1 MEQHESTSQALPKQ
15 WRYVSS
21 HPKDV
26 ILGDPSR
33 GVTTRSSLKNTCEH
47 NAFISQ
53 IEPKSFADAEND
65 ESWIMAMQEELNQFE
80 RNNVWEL
87 VSKPEHQ
94 SVIEFSSCMSKEFE
108 MSMMGELKYFL
119 GLQIKQNEE
128 GIFINQAKYVRDLLK
143 RFDIDDSKTK
153 NTPISTTTKLDKD
166 EKGKEVD
173 NKMYR
178 DIGLWYPRGSHI
190 DLTCYSDADF
200 AGYKVDRKS
209 TSGTCHILGTLSF
222 DPEIEKTARQL
233 RQQTKRAKQR
243 SSSPLLSETDTVPDL
258 VESSS
263 DSEEQVMD
271 RSAPVERTL
280 RELAEPDL
288 NQQPLCIQYVD
299 LEVNFELKSG
309 LIHLLP
315 KFHGFAGEDPHKH
328 LKEFHVVC
336 SSMRP
341 QGVTEEQIKLRA
353 FPFSVDGLAKDWLY
367 YLPLGSITTWNG
379 LKKQFL
385 KKYFPASRAA
395 NIRKDI
401 CGIRQLPGETLYEYW
416 ERFKQLC
423 ASCPQHQISDQ
434 LLIQYFYEGLSL
446 MDRSMIDAASGGVLV
461 NKTPTQARELIS
473 NMAANAQQFGNR
485 QDLTSRKVNEVN
497 ISSVEQRLD
506 KLTSLVE
513 KFVVGN
519 VQQVKT
525 CGICYN
531 MGHSTDMCPTL
542 QEEPVEQANAVGGF
556 PGMPQRR
563 PSGFPQ
569 QYPPR
574 QPTPPQSNSKSGISL
589 EEIVKSLATNTQ
601 QFQQATTASIQ
612 NLENQVSQLATT
624 MSRLESQVS
633 GKLPSQT
640 EVNPKQ
646 NDSAVILRSGKEL
659 QEPSKKVTEHVE
671 DELEKNELMPKS
683 QDAQPTRAKPLP
695 IVIPPPF
702 PSRFAKSKKEEQE
715 KDILETFH
723 KVEVNIPLL
732 DAIKQIPRYAKFLK
746 ELSTSKRKLRGDER
760 VHMGENVSA
769 VLQKKLPPK
778 CKDPGMFTIPCK
790 IGSVRVEKAMLDLGA
805 SINVMPRSIYSSL
818 NIGALKE
825 NGVII
830 QLADR
835 SNAYPDGVLE
845 DVLVQVNE
853 LVFPADFYVL
863 DMEDDNSSNF
873 VPILLGR
880 PFLKTARTK
889 MDVHKGTLTMEFDG
903 EVIEFNMYD
912 AMKYPSEEH
921 SVFSMDVINPI
932 VQEVFYLDVEDS
944 LVAALNNSLGLKG
957 LQKDENEFVLNSILQ
972 ETIYELNSLRTLTHH
987 MSNNELPSSNAKLL
1001 PSILQAQKIELKP
1014 LPSHLKY
1021 MFLGDDETLPV
1032 IISSKLSTLEEEKLI
1047 RVLRDYKKA
1056 IRWTI
1061 ADIKGISPSTCM
1073 HRILLEEDA
1082 KPSIQAQRRLNPLM
1096 MEVVKKEILKLLDAG
1111 IIYPISDSKWVSPV
1125 QVVPKKTGIT
1135 IVENSYGELVPTRVQ
1150 NGWRVCIDFRKLNS
1164 LTRKDHFP
1172 IPFIDQ
1178 MLERL
1183 AGKSH
1188 FCCLDGYSGFHQI
1201 PVAPED
1207 QEKTTFTCPFG
1218 TFAYRRM
1225 PFGLCNAPT
1234 TFQRCMVSIFS
1245 DYVENTIEVFMD
1257 DFTVYA
1263 DSFDDCLYNLK
1274 KVLERCIKT
1283 NLVLNYEKCHFI
1295 VDQGIILG
1303 HVVSARGIEVDKA
1316 KINIIKSLP
1325 YPTCVREVRSFL
1337 GHAGFYRRFIKDFSK
1352 IAQPL
1357 CKLLQKDVTFD
1368 FNEACKV
1375 AFDKLKELLTSA
1387 PIIQPPDWSLPFEI
1401 MYDASNYAVGAVI
1414 GQRVGRAA
1422 HVIYYA
1428 SRTLDSAQF
1437 NYSTTEK
1444 ELLAIVFALEKFR
1457 SYLLGTKVI
1466 VFSDHAALR
1475 YLLAKKE
1482 AKPRLIRWILLL
1494 QEFNLEIRDKKGTE
1508 NLVADH
1514 LSRLTTSEEAA
1525 PLKDDFPDEHLF
1537 VTQGMVPWYADI
1549 VNYLVTRI
1557 LPSDLTRAQKD
1568 KIKSDAKYYVWDD
1581 PYLWK
1586 HCSDQV
1592 IRRCVSEFEIPS
1604 ILQFCHSYAC
1614 GGHFVDYVSKWVEA
1628 KATRTDNAKVVV
1640 DFVKSNIFARF
1651 GVPRAMISDRG
1662 THFCNRVVEALF
1674 KRYHVTHRVSTAYHP
1689 QTSGQA
1695 EISNRE
1701 IKSILEKT
1709 VSPNRKDWSL
1719 RLDDALWA
1727 YRTAYKTPIGMSPY
1741 RLVFGKPCHLPVE
1754 LEHRAYWA
1762 VKQCNMRIDEA
1773 GKQRK
1778 LQLQELEEIRNESYE
1793 SSRFY
1798 KEKTKTFHDRMILR
1812 KEFSVGQKVLLF
1824 HSKLKLFPGKLRSR
1838 WVGPFIVTNVFPHGA
1853 VEIRSPISNKAF
1865 KVNGHCLKPFYEAA
1879 SAPAFTAQPAAA
1891 DEYAQNQQQAPAS
1904 QARARSANQPQ
1915 LPRTASRTA
1924 TSSSANQP
1932 QRSTSVPRAQ
1942 RNRSATQTRNAN
1954 WLSHATAP
1962 RAQHSNEP
1970 APAKQAS
1977 SARTTS
1983 PNSRNKLQPS
1993 SKRNTTS
2000 LRLVFQLG
2008 KSKSVSAIIVTMP
2021 KRKAST
2027 SKSSKKTPVAKKSK
2041 IAAPTTVPWNIISD
2055 SRQAV
2060 RQRSKHGKGM
2070 SVLPLEESNLGGCL
2084 AFASQQEKERYKDIS
2099 TRKILPAKYI
2109 HYPTLEKLNVKDNFD
2124 SLIDKI
2130 GLRKFVDVDCL
2141 GYVELIREFY
2151 ATFQFTMPNDFTLH
2165 TPDVIKFRLMGR
2177 NFSHSITDFNLALGF
2192 IDDDYSTSDEYLGTT
2207 CDFSENFEPYG
2218 LWRNLSVDH
2227 NAYDPS
2233 KSKSSFLRDPVLKC
2247 VHRFLAYNFLGKKDH
2262 SGIFSKTEFYFIW
2275 CMLNDVRPNLGFW
2288 LADQFQSVLKRYRTL
2303 FLGPYITL
2311 LAINLCVLDPDNND
2325 LHPACKK
2332 EFLDMSVFE
2341 RTGVVEFKEGRFQF
2355 TEPGPTQLPKKL
2367 YARSGATSDDEFDDD
2382 IVAPPTIP
2390 STSAPPLSIQLE
2402 KMEHKLN
2409 KMEQNLAA
2417 YFESVGFTPPFPPS
2431 P

>member
-1 MEQHESTSQALPKQ
+1 M
-15 WRYVSS
+15 V
-21 HPKDV
+21 
-26 ILGDPSR
+26 
-33 GVTTRSSLKNTCEH
+33 RSSRT
-47 NAFISQ
+47 
-53 IEPKSFADAEND
+53 
-65 ESWIMAMQEELNQFE
+65 
-80 RNNVWEL
+80 
-87 VSKPEHQ
+87 
-94 SVIEFSSCMSKEFE
+94 
-108 MSMMGELKYFL
+108 
-119 GLQIKQNEE
+119 
-128 GIFINQAKYVRDLLK
+128 
-143 RFDIDDSKTK
+143 
-153 NTPISTTTKLDKD
+153 
-166 EKGKEVD
+166 
-173 NKMYR
+173 
-178 DIGLWYPRGSHI
+178 
-190 DLTCYSDADF
+190 
-200 AGYKVDRKS
+200 
-209 TSGTCHILGTLSF
+209 GTLSF

-243 SSSPLLSETDTVPDL
+243 SSSPLLSEIDTVPDL

-271 RSAPVERTL
+271 RPAPVERTL

-367 YLPLGSITTWNG
+367 YLPPGSITTWNG

-385 KKYFPASRAA
+385 EKYFPASRAA

-401 CGIRQLPGETLYEYW
+401 CGIRQLPGETL
-416 ERFKQLC
+416 
-423 ASCPQHQISDQ
+423 
-434 LLIQYFYEGLSL
+434 
-446 MDRSMIDAASGGVLV
+446 SMIDAASGGVLV

-473 NMAANAQQFGNR
+473 NMAANAQQFGSR
-485 QDLTSRKVNEVN
+485 QDATSRTVNEVN

-542 QEEPVEQANAVGGF
+542 QEEPAEQANAVGGF
-556 PGMPQRR
+556 PGMPQRRYDPYAQTYNLGWKDHPNFSYGVR

-633 GKLPSQT
+633 GKLPSQS

-646 NDSAVILRSGKEL
+646 NASAVILRSGKEL
-659 QEPSKKVTEHVE
+659 QQPSKKVTEHVE

-702 PSRFAKSKKEEQE
+702 PSRFAKFKKEEQE
-715 KDILETFH
+715 KDILETFR
-723 KVEVNIPLL
+723 KVE
-732 DAIKQIPRYAKFLK
+732 
-746 ELSTSKRKLRGDER
+746 RKLRGDER

-825 NGVII
+825 TGVII

-863 DMEDDNSSNF
+863 DMEDDNSSNS

-889 MDVHKGTLTMEFDG
+889 MDVHKRTLTMEFDG

-912 AMKYPSEEH
+912 AMKYLSEEH

-957 LQKDENEFVLNSILQ
+957 LQKDENEFVLNSVLQ

-1001 PSILQAQKIELKP
+1001 PSILQAPKIELKP

-1021 MFLGDDETLPV
+1021 MFLGDNETLPV

-1056 IRWTI
+1056 IGWTI

-1082 KPSIQAQRRLNPLM
+1082 KPSIEAQRHLNPLM

-1150 NGWRVCIDFRKLNS
+1150 NEWRVCIDFRKLNS
-1164 LTRKDHFP
+1164 LTRKDHFL

-1207 QEKTTFTCPFG
+1207 QEKTTFTCSFG

-1225 PFGLCNAPT
+1225 PFGLCNAPA

-1245 DYVENTIEVFMD
+1245 DYVENTIKVFMD
-1257 DFTVYA
+1257 DFTVYV

-1274 KVLERCIKT
+1274 KVLERCIET
-1283 NLVLNYEKCHFI
+1283 NLVLNYEKCHFM

-1316 KINIIKSLP
+1316 KIDVIKSLP

-1401 MYDASNYAVGAVI
+1401 MCDASNYAVGAVL

-1428 SRTLDSAQF
+1428 SRTLDSAQC

-1549 VNYLVTRI
+1549 VNYLVTRT

-1586 HCSDQV
+1586 HCSDKV

-1614 GGHFVDYVSKWVEA
+1614 GGHFGPKRTASKVLECGLFWPTLFRDSYMFCKSCESCQKTGNLSHRNQMPLTPILVCEIFDVWGIDFMGPFPSSFGNSYILLAVDYVSKWVEA

-1662 THFCNRVVEALF
+1662 IHFCNRVVEALF

-1762 VKQCNMRIDEA
+1762 VKQCNMRMDEA

-1798 KEKTKTFHDRMILR
+1798 KEKTKTFHDRIILR

-1865 KVNGHCLKPFYEAA
+1865 KQHQPQPQPAA

-1904 QARARSANQPQ
+1904 PARER
-1915 LPRTASRTA
+1915 
-1924 TSSSANQP
+1924 SANQP

-1942 RNRSATQTRNAN
+1942 RNRSATQTRNVN
-1954 WLSHATAP
+1954 WLLRATAP
-1962 RAQHSNEP
+1962 QRNDPATRTSSRAQHNNEP

-1977 SARTTS
+1977 TARTTS

-2000 LRLVFQLG
+2000 LHPVFQPG

-2070 SVLPLEESNLGGCL
+2070 SVLPLAESNLGGCL
-2084 AFASQQEKERYKDIS
+2084 AFATQQEKERYKDIS

-2165 TPDVIKFRLMGR
+2165 TPDVIKFRLMGQ

-2233 KSKSSFLRDPVLKC
+2233 KSKSSFLRDPVLK
-2247 VHRFLAYNFLGKKDH
+2247 
-2262 SGIFSKTEFYFIW
+2262 S
-2275 CMLNDVRPNLGFW
+2275 
-2288 LADQFQSVLKRYRTL
+2288 
-2303 FLGPYITL
+2303 
-2311 LAINLCVLDPDNND
+2311 INLCVLDPDNND

-2367 YARSGATSDDEFDDD
+2367 YARSGATFDDEFDDD
-2382 IVAPPTIP
+2382 TVAPPTIP

>member
-1 MEQHESTSQALPKQ
+1 M
-15 WRYVSS
+15 VCSS
-21 HPKDV
+21 
-26 ILGDPSR
+26 R
-33 GVTTRSSLKNTCEH
+33 T
-47 NAFISQ
+47 
-53 IEPKSFADAEND
+53 
-65 ESWIMAMQEELNQFE
+65 
-80 RNNVWEL
+80 
-87 VSKPEHQ
+87 
-94 SVIEFSSCMSKEFE
+94 
-108 MSMMGELKYFL
+108 
-119 GLQIKQNEE
+119 
-128 GIFINQAKYVRDLLK
+128 
-143 RFDIDDSKTK
+143 
-153 NTPISTTTKLDKD
+153 
-166 EKGKEVD
+166 
-173 NKMYR
+173 
-178 DIGLWYPRGSHI
+178 
-190 DLTCYSDADF
+190 
-200 AGYKVDRKS
+200 
-209 TSGTCHILGTLSF
+209 GTLLF

-243 SSSPLLSETDTVPDL
+243 SSSLLLSEIDTVPDL

-271 RSAPVERTL
+271 RPAPVERTL
-280 RELAEPDL
+280 RELAEPNL

-328 LKEFHVVC
+328 LKEFYVVC

-367 YLPLGSITTWNG
+367 YLPPESITMWNG

-385 KKYFPASRAA
+385 EKYFPASRAA
-395 NIRKDI
+395 NIKKEI
-401 CGIRQLPGETLYEYW
+401 CAIRQLPGETLYEYW

-473 NMAANAQQFGNR
+473 NMAANAQQFSSR
-485 QDLTSRKVNEVN
+485 QDATSTTVNEVN

-542 QEEPVEQANAVGGF
+542 QEEPAKQANAVGGF
-556 PGMPQRR
+556 PGMPQRRYDPYAQTYNPGWKDHPNFSYGVR

-633 GKLPSQT
+633 GKLPSQS

-646 NDSAVILRSGKEL
+646 NASAVILRSGKEL

-683 QDAQPTRAKPLP
+683 QDAQPTKAKPLP

-715 KDILETFH
+715 KDILETFR

-746 ELSTSKRKLRGDER
+746 ELCTSKRKLRGDER
-760 VHMGENVSA
+760 VHMGENVST

-778 CKDPGMFTIPCK
+778 CKDPGIFTIPCK

-825 NGVII
+825 TGVII

-863 DMEDDNSSNF
+863 DMEDDNSSNS
-873 VPILLGR
+873 VSILLGK

-912 AMKYPSEEH
+912 AMKYPSEEYL
-921 SVFSMDVINPI
+921 VFSMDVINPI

-957 LQKDENEFVLNSILQ
+957 LQNDENEFV
-972 ETIYELNSLRTLTHH
+972 LNSLRTLTHH

-1001 PSILQAQKIELKP
+1001 SSILQAPKIELKP

-1021 MFLGDDETLPV
+1021 MFLGDDETLPM
-1032 IISSKLSTLEEEKLI
+1032 IISSKLN
-1047 RVLRDYKKA
+1047 
-1056 IRWTI
+1056 
-1061 ADIKGISPSTCM
+1061 IKGISPSTCM

-1082 KPSIQAQRRLNPLM
+1082 KPSIEAQRRLNPLM

-1135 IVENSYGELVPTRVQ
+1135 IVENSYG
-1150 NGWRVCIDFRKLNS
+1150 
-1164 LTRKDHFP
+1164 
-1172 IPFIDQ
+1172 
-1178 MLERL
+1178 
-1183 AGKSH
+1183 
-1188 FCCLDGYSGFHQI
+1188 FHQI

-1207 QEKTTFTCPFG
+1207 QEKTTFTCPFR
-1218 TFAYRRM
+1218 TFAYR
-1225 PFGLCNAPT
+1225 L
-1234 TFQRCMVSIFS
+1234 
-1245 DYVENTIEVFMD
+1245 
-1257 DFTVYA
+1257 
-1263 DSFDDCLYNLK
+1263 
-1274 KVLERCIKT
+1274 
-1283 NLVLNYEKCHFI
+1283 
-1295 VDQGIILG
+1295 
-1303 HVVSARGIEVDKA
+1303 SARGIEVDKA
-1316 KINIIKSLP
+1316 KIDVIKSLP

-1368 FNEACKV
+1368 FNKACKV

-1401 MYDASNYAVGAVI
+1401 MCDASNYAVGAVL

-1422 HVIYYA
+1422 HVIYYG
-1428 SRTLDSAQF
+1428 SRTLDSAQC

-1444 ELLAIVFALEKFR
+1444 ELLAIVFALEKFC

-1466 VFSDHAALR
+1466 VFSNHAALR

-1549 VNYLVTRI
+1549 VNYLVTRT

-1604 ILQFCHSYAC
+1604 ILPFCHSYAC
-1614 GGHFVDYVSKWVEA
+1614 GVDYVSKWVET

-1762 VKQCNMRIDEA
+1762 VKQCNMRMDEA

-1798 KEKTKTFHDRMILR
+1798 KEKRKTFHDRMILR
-1812 KEFSVGQKVLLF
+1812 KEFSV
-1824 HSKLKLFPGKLRSR
+1824 
-1838 WVGPFIVTNVFPHGA
+1838 

-1865 KVNGHCLKPFYEAA
+1865 KQHQPQPQPAA
-1879 SAPAFTAQPAAA
+1879 LAPAFTAQPAAA

-1904 QARARSANQPQ
+1904 PARERSANQPQ
-1915 LPRTASRTA
+1915 PPRTELRTA

-1932 QRSTSVPRAQ
+1932 QRSTSIPRAQ
-1942 RNRSATQTRNAN
+1942 RNSPAAQRTSNANQLSRATAPQRNEPATRTSSRAQQPRVRNTATNQHPQSKPQQRAQPAPTSATNSSRAASATQ
-1954 WLSHATAP
+1954 
-1962 RAQHSNEP
+1962 P
-1970 APAKQAS
+1970 AYTLYS
-1977 SARTTS
+1977 SW
-1983 PNSRNKLQPS
+1983 
-1993 SKRNTTS
+1993 
-2000 LRLVFQLG
+2000 G
-2008 KSKSVSAIIVTMP
+2008 
-2021 KRKAST
+2021 
-2027 SKSSKKTPVAKKSK
+2027 
-2041 IAAPTTVPWNIISD
+2041 
-2055 SRQAV
+2055 
-2060 RQRSKHGKGM
+2060 
-2070 SVLPLEESNLGGCL
+2070 VLC
-2084 AFASQQEKERYKDIS
+2084 Y
-2099 TRKILPAKYI
+2099 
-2109 HYPTLEKLNVKDNFD
+2109 
-2124 SLIDKI
+2124 
-2130 GLRKFVDVDCL
+2130 
-2141 GYVELIREFY
+2141 
-2151 ATFQFTMPNDFTLH
+2151 FQFTMPNDFTLH

-2218 LWRNLSVDH
+2218 LWRYLSVDH

-2233 KSKSSFLRDPVLKC
+2233 KSKSSFLRDSVLK
-2247 VHRFLAYNFLGKKDH
+2247 Y
-2262 SGIFSKTEFYFIW
+2262 
-2275 CMLNDVRPNLGFW
+2275 
-2288 LADQFQSVLKRYRTL
+2288 QFQSVLKRYRTL

-2325 LHPACKK
+2325 LHPAYKK
-2332 EFLDMSVFE
+2332 EFLNMSVFE

-2382 IVAPPTIP
+2382 TVAPPTIP

-2417 YFESVGFTPPFPPS
+2417 YFESVGFTLPFPPS

>member
-1 MEQHESTSQALPKQ
+1 M
-15 WRYVSS
+15 V
-21 HPKDV
+21 
-26 ILGDPSR
+26 
-33 GVTTRSSLKNTCEH
+33 RSSRT
-47 NAFISQ
+47 
-53 IEPKSFADAEND
+53 
-65 ESWIMAMQEELNQFE
+65 
-80 RNNVWEL
+80 
-87 VSKPEHQ
+87 
-94 SVIEFSSCMSKEFE
+94 
-108 MSMMGELKYFL
+108 
-119 GLQIKQNEE
+119 
-128 GIFINQAKYVRDLLK
+128 
-143 RFDIDDSKTK
+143 
-153 NTPISTTTKLDKD
+153 
-166 EKGKEVD
+166 
-173 NKMYR
+173 
-178 DIGLWYPRGSHI
+178 
-190 DLTCYSDADF
+190 
-200 AGYKVDRKS
+200 
-209 TSGTCHILGTLSF
+209 GTLSF

-243 SSSPLLSETDTVPDL
+243 SSSPLLFEIDTVPDL

-271 RSAPVERTL
+271 RPAPVERTL
-280 RELAEPDL
+280 RELVEPDL

-353 FPFSVDGLAKDWLY
+353 FPFSLDGLAKDWLY
-367 YLPLGSITTWNG
+367 YLPPGSITTWNG

-385 KKYFPASRAA
+385 EKYFPASRAA

-423 ASCPQHQISDQ
+423 ASCPQHHISDQ

-473 NMAANAQQFGNR
+473 NMAANAQQFGSR

-497 ISSVEQRLD
+497 I
-506 KLTSLVE
+506 
-513 KFVVGN
+513 
-519 VQQVKT
+519 
-525 CGICYN
+525 
-531 MGHSTDMCPTL
+531 
-542 QEEPVEQANAVGGF
+542 
-556 PGMPQRR
+556 
-563 PSGFPQ
+563 
-569 QYPPR
+569 
-574 QPTPPQSNSKSGISL
+574 
-589 EEIVKSLATNTQ
+589 
-601 QFQQATTASIQ
+601 
-612 NLENQVSQLATT
+612 
-624 MSRLESQVS
+624 
-633 GKLPSQT
+633 
-640 EVNPKQ
+640 
-646 NDSAVILRSGKEL
+646 
-659 QEPSKKVTEHVE
+659 
-671 DELEKNELMPKS
+671 
-683 QDAQPTRAKPLP
+683 
-695 IVIPPPF
+695 
-702 PSRFAKSKKEEQE
+702 
-715 KDILETFH
+715 
-723 KVEVNIPLL
+723 PLL
-732 DAIKQIPRYAKFLK
+732 DAIKQLPRYAKFLK
-746 ELSTSKRKLRGDER
+746 ELCTSKRKLRGDER

-778 CKDPGMFTIPCK
+778 CKDPET
-790 IGSVRVEKAMLDLGA
+790 
-805 SINVMPRSIYSSL
+805 
-818 NIGALKE
+818 
-825 NGVII
+825 GVII

-835 SNAYPDGVLE
+835 SNAYPNGVLE

-873 VPILLGR
+873 VPILLGS

-957 LQKDENEFVLNSILQ
+957 LQKDENEFVLNSVLQ

-987 MSNNELPSSNAKLL
+987 MSNNELPSSHAKLL
-1001 PSILQAQKIELKP
+1001 PSILQAPKIELKP
-1014 LPSHLKY
+1014 LPSHIKY

-1056 IRWTI
+1056 IGWTI

-1135 IVENSYGELVPTRVQ
+1135 IVENSYGELVPTQFQ

-1188 FCCLDGYSGFHQI
+1188 FCCLDGYSGFYQI

-1207 QEKTTFTCPFG
+1207 QEKTTFTCPFR

-1225 PFGLCNAPT
+1225 PFGLCNAPA

-1274 KVLERCIKT
+1274 KVLERCIET
-1283 NLVLNYEKCHFI
+1283 NLVLNYEKCHFM

-1316 KINIIKSLP
+1316 KIDVIKSLP

-1337 GHAGFYRRFIKDFSK
+1337 GHTGFYRRFIKDFFK

-1357 CKLLQKDVTFD
+1357 CKLLQKNVMFD

-1375 AFDKLKELLTSA
+1375 AFDKFKELLTSA

-1401 MYDASNYAVGAVI
+1401 MCDASNYVVGAVL

-1428 SRTLDSAQF
+1428 SRTLDNAQC

-1457 SYLLGTKVI
+1457 SYLLGTKVT

-1482 AKPRLIRWILLL
+1482 AKPRLIHWILLL
-1494 QEFNLEIRDKKGTE
+1494 QEFNLEIR
-1508 NLVADH
+1508 
-1514 LSRLTTSEEAA
+1514 
-1525 PLKDDFPDEHLF
+1525 
-1537 VTQGMVPWYADI
+1537 MVPWYADI
-1549 VNYLVTRI
+1549 VNYLVTRT
-1557 LPSDLTRAQKD
+1557 LPSDLMRAQKD

-1592 IRRCVSEFEIPS
+1592 IRRCISEFEIPS

-1614 GGHFVDYVSKWVEA
+1614 GGHFGPKRTASKVLECGLFWPTLFHDSYMFCKSCENCQKTGVDYVSKWVEA

-1640 DFVKSNIFARF
+1640 DFFKSNIFARF
-1651 GVPRAMISDRG
+1651 GVPRA
-1662 THFCNRVVEALF
+1662 
-1674 KRYHVTHRVSTAYHP
+1674 
-1689 QTSGQA
+1689 TSGQA

-1727 YRTAYKTPIGMSPY
+1727 YRTTYKTPIGMSPY

-1754 LEHRAYWA
+1754 LEDKAYWA
-1762 VKQCNMRIDEA
+1762 VKQCNMQMDEA

-1793 SSRFY
+1793 SSQFY

-1853 VEIRSPISNKAF
+1853 VEIRSPTSDKAF
-1865 KVNGHCLKPFYEAA
+1865 KVYKFTELPLPDNGDQTLVNDDEKLRSDSSDLGESNGPGGDLPRVAMAVDRAPKAA
-1879 SAPAFTAQPAAA
+1879 SFP
-1891 DEYAQNQQQAPAS
+1891 S
-1904 QARARSANQPQ
+1904 GRSSTIRPFQVTRLVENDAGDV
-1915 LPRTASRTA
+1915 RSRT
-1924 TSSSANQP
+1924 QLEVC
-1932 QRSTSVPRAQ
+1932 Q
-1942 RNRSATQTRNAN
+1942 NAG
-1954 WLSHATAP
+1954 
-1962 RAQHSNEP
+1962 E
-1970 APAKQAS
+1970 
-1977 SARTTS
+1977 
-1983 PNSRNKLQPS
+1983 
-1993 SKRNTTS
+1993 
-2000 LRLVFQLG
+2000 
-2008 KSKSVSAIIVTMP
+2008 
-2021 KRKAST
+2021 
-2027 SKSSKKTPVAKKSK
+2027 
-2041 IAAPTTVPWNIISD
+2041 
-2055 SRQAV
+2055 
-2060 RQRSKHGKGM
+2060 
-2070 SVLPLEESNLGGCL
+2070 
-2084 AFASQQEKERYKDIS
+2084 
-2099 TRKILPAKYI
+2099 
-2109 HYPTLEKLNVKDNFD
+2109 
-2124 SLIDKI
+2124 ID
-2130 GLRKFVDVDCL
+2130 GDGD
-2141 GYVELIREFY
+2141 G
-2151 ATFQFTMPNDFTLH
+2151 D
-2165 TPDVIKFRLMGR
+2165 G
-2177 NFSHSITDFNLALGF
+2177 
-2192 IDDDYSTSDEYLGTT
+2192 
-2207 CDFSENFEPYG
+2207 
-2218 LWRNLSVDH
+2218 
-2227 NAYDPS
+2227 
-2233 KSKSSFLRDPVLKC
+2233 
-2247 VHRFLAYNFLGKKDH
+2247 FLAVNFLGSNGGVPVVFQQRGRLGYDGRLP
-2262 SGIFSKTEFYFIW
+2262 SFRSVPSSAGEVAGI
-2275 CMLNDVRPNLGFW
+2275 
-2288 LADQFQSVLKRYRTL
+2288 
-2303 FLGPYITL
+2303 
-2311 LAINLCVLDPDNND
+2311 
-2325 LHPACKK
+2325 
-2332 EFLDMSVFE
+2332 
-2341 RTGVVEFKEGRFQF
+2341 
-2355 TEPGPTQLPKKL
+2355 
-2367 YARSGATSDDEFDDD
+2367 ARSVRVKVDGRIESGSKSGQLSFSLSLTCPSFFPFLETSF
-2382 IVAPPTIP
+2382 
-2390 STSAPPLSIQLE
+2390 
-2402 KMEHKLN
+2402 
-2409 KMEQNLAA
+2409 
-2417 YFESVGFTPPFPPS
+2417 PFHL
-2431 P
+2431 